1 MQIKSKMIIMLAW
14 VLGKRKT
21 YKWSMSMKTLFHITK
36 LEVQKIC
43 LKSRIFSTMNITIGS
58 AIHPVIHYKKM
69 ESELMIY
76 SKETSIQIQ
85 KSRKTKNTKKMSVK
99 RRMSSLAIAM
109 LKQICQYITK
119 TKTTLEIK
127 KKWKGMKEETKQ

>member
-1 MQIKSKMIIMLAW
+1 
-14 VLGKRKT
+14 
-21 YKWSMSMKTLFHITK
+21 
-36 LEVQKIC
+36 
-43 LKSRIFSTMNITIGS
+43 
-58 AIHPVIHYKKM
+58 M

>member
-1 MQIKSKMIIMLAW
+1 
-14 VLGKRKT
+14 
-21 YKWSMSMKTLFHITK
+21 
-36 LEVQKIC
+36 
-43 LKSRIFSTMNITIGS
+43 MNITIGS

-119 TKTTLEIK
+119 TTLEIK
-127 KKWKGMKEETKQ
+127 KKWKGMKEETKQSIIILIQTIVVAQLRIPIYSKKLN

>member
-1 MQIKSKMIIMLAW
+1 
-14 VLGKRKT
+14 
-21 YKWSMSMKTLFHITK
+21 
-36 LEVQKIC
+36 
-43 LKSRIFSTMNITIGS
+43 MNITIGS

-85 KSRKTKNTKKMSVK
+85 NSRKTKNTKKMSVK